1 MVKKTGWYYSTRG
14 TKGLM
19 PAKLMPGRAQ
29 SSPLMLVT
37 YAALTHKLSSGTPK
51 GSQSSGRTSQHQP
64 ATSQH

>member
-1 MVKKTGWYYSTRG
+1 M
-14 TKGLM
+14 M
-19 PAKLMPGRAQ
+19 PAKLMPGRAE
-29 SSPLMLVT
+29 SSSLMLVT